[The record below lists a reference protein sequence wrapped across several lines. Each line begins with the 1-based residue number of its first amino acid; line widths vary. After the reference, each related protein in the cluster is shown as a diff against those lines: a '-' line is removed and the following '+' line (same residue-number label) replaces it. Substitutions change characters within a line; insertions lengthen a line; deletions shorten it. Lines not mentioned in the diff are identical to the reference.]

1 MIGHRPL
8 VLVAEDDRELRR
20 LMADT
25 LHPTCDVVECPDGR
39 AVLDHLR
46 SAGRRRV
53 PYPDLIVSD
62 IRMPRLDGLAALR
75 LVRQTDPYVPLI
87 LVSAWADEEA
97 DQLAET
103 LGVMTTLRKPF
114 DLDDLARWVS
124 LGVRQ
129 FSPAQTPFAEP
140 GAAGRPDHA
149 PGA

>member
-1 MIGHRPL
+1 MTGHRAL

-46 SAGRRRV
+46 SAARRRV
-53 PYPDLIVSD
+53 PYPDLIISD

-75 LVRQTDPYVPLI
+75 LVREADPWVPLI
-87 LVSAWADEEA
+87 LVSAWADEAA
-97 DQLAET
+97 DQLAEA

-114 DLDDLARWVS
+114 DLDVLARWVA

-129 FSPAQTPFAEP
+129 FVPVADP
-140 GAAGRPDHA
+140 GAADPPDRA